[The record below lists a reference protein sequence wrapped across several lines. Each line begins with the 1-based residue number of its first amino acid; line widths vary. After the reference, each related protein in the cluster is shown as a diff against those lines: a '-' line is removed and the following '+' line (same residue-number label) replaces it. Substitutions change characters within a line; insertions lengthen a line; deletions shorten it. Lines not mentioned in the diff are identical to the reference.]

1 MDPLYLSF
9 SGGNITKAL
18 QVAHHCFDK
27 YFSISFILYYLH
39 RAGGWDVVWEILKL
53 KRRVKCVTKCFAL
66 YFSIS

>member
-27 YFSISFILYYLH
+27 YTLAFRFYLPLLA
-39 RAGGWDVVWEILKL
+39 RGGWEIVKL
-53 KRRVKCVTKCFAL
+53 KTSVCFGFCSLLFAF